1 MAFFISL
8 ITLVLMRMTTDRLTF
23 RVPAQCPNCGP
34 DAAPHIRIGQTI
46 KGALVHIWWNCV
58 KCDLKWPIEP
68 AAQGDRRVGERR
80 LVMRKRIPPKDRRRA
95 G

>member
-1 MAFFISL
+1 
-8 ITLVLMRMTTDRLTF
+8 MTPDRLAF

-46 KGALVHIWWNCV
+46 KGALVHIWWSCV

-68 AAQGDRRVGERR
+68 AEQGDRRVAERR
-80 LVMRKRIPPKDRRRA
+80 LVMRKRVPLKDRRRA